1 MPSNLKK
8 IRDIERA
15 IKKFGS
21 TPELLAKLEEAK
33 HGKVEV
39 QLKEKMRKNSTKY
52 HMVRFLER
60 KKVTR
65 MIRSIE
71 SKIKCEGE
79 SAKLTRSRDKLM
91 DDLAYI
97 MYVILFEFVHYA
109 FLTYGGAADRYYP
122 MEHKYIAL
130 VPTKESLELEQAD
143 SDGEKHDSEKS
154 KVLSEKAREVAL
166 QRWAEEK
173 QRVADGVAGA
183 VDKVAHA
190 MEVEYKG
197 GAAVNASAG
206 TSAGADKGKQ
216 AVKPK
221 DSKNKEKLG
230 EKVQRDQPAS
240 EKVVKQSAA
249 GKKRTIDAEGSDNS
263 SDSSDSSDSDSS
275 DDDSVSDSD
284 SEPASKTAP
293 APATTKADSKTT
305 ITSAA
310 AAKKSTTAA
319 PAKAAPAVESEGSD
333 NDGDDFFVEE
343 ASESELANNPESQQ
357 PKVYNDGNA
366 FRYKGERQ
374 SVHEIRF
381 AATKRKYERHKRVF
395 NNQNKRNSAQER
407 KRSRQG

>member
-1 MPSNLKK
+1 
-8 IRDIERA
+8 
-15 IKKFGS
+15 
-21 TPELLAKLEEAK
+21 
-33 HGKVEV
+33 
-39 QLKEKMRKNSTKY
+39 
-52 HMVRFLER
+52 
-60 KKVTR
+60 
-65 MIRSIE
+65 
-71 SKIKCEGE
+71 
-79 SAKLTRSRDKLM
+79 
-91 DDLAYI
+91 
-97 MYVILFEFVHYA
+97 
-109 FLTYGGAADRYYP
+109 

-154 KVLSEKAREVAL
+154 KVLSKKAREVAL
-166 QRWAEEK
+166 RRWAEEK
-173 QRVADGVAGA
+173 QRVANGVTGA

-197 GAAVNASAG
+197 GAAVNASASTG
-206 TSAGADKGKQ
+206 AGGDKDKQ
-216 AVKPK
+216 VHKPK

-240 EKVVKQSAA
+240 DKVVKQSAA
-249 GKKRTIDAEGSDNS
+249 GTRRTIDAAGSDSS
-263 SDSSDSSDSDSS
+263 SDSSDSSDSGSS
-275 DDDSVSDSD
+275 DDDSDSD
-284 SEPASKTAP
+284 SEPAGETAP
-293 APATTKADSKTT
+293 APATTKAGSKTNT
-305 ITSAA
+305 TSTVATKKNTSAA
-310 AAKKSTTAA
+310 A
-319 PAKAAPAVESEGSD
+319 AKAAPAVESEGSD

-343 ASESELANNPESQQ
+343 ASESELTNNPESQQ

>member
-1 MPSNLKK
+1 
-8 IRDIERA
+8 
-15 IKKFGS
+15 
-21 TPELLAKLEEAK
+21 
-33 HGKVEV
+33 
-39 QLKEKMRKNSTKY
+39 
-52 HMVRFLER
+52 
-60 KKVTR
+60 
-65 MIRSIE
+65 
-71 SKIKCEGE
+71 
-79 SAKLTRSRDKLM
+79 
-91 DDLAYI
+91 
-97 MYVILFEFVHYA
+97 
-109 FLTYGGAADRYYP
+109 

-154 KVLSEKAREVAL
+154 KVLSKKAREVAL

-173 QRVADGVAGA
+173 QRVANGVTGA

-197 GAAVNASAG
+197 GAAVNASASTG
-206 TSAGADKGKQ
+206 AGGDKDKQ
-216 AVKPK
+216 VHKPK
-221 DSKNKEKLG
+221 DSKNKEKAGDKL
-230 EKVQRDQPAS
+230 QRDQPAS
-240 EKVVKQSAA
+240 DKVVKQPAVV
-249 GKKRTIDAEGSDNS
+249 KKRTIDAAGSDSSS
-263 SDSSDSSDSDSS
+263 SDSSDSSDSGSS
-275 DDDSVSDSD
+275 DDDSGSDR
-284 SEPASKTAP
+284 EPASKTAP
-293 APATTKADSKTT
+293 APATTKADSKTNT
-305 ITSAA
+305 TSAA

-343 ASESELANNPESQQ
+343 ASDSELANNPESQQ

>member
-21 TPELLAKLEEAK
+21 TPELQAKLEEAK

-65 MIRSIE
+65 MISSIE
-71 SKIKCEGE
+71 SKIKSEGE
-79 SAKLTRSRDKLM
+79 SAKLTHSRDKLM

-97 MYVILFEFVHYA
+97 MYVILFEFVLML
-109 FLTYGGAADRYYP
+109 FLPDGGAADRYYP

-154 KVLSEKAREVAL
+154 KVLSKKAREVAL

-197 GAAVNASAG
+197 GAAVNASSSAA
-206 TSAGADKGKQ
+206 AGADSDKQ
-216 AVKPK
+216 ANKPR
-221 DSKNKEKLG
+221 DVKNKQKVG
-230 EKVQRDQPAS
+230 ENVQRTQPAS
-240 EKVVKQSAA
+240 DKADMQSVTA
-249 GKKRTIDAEGSDNS
+249 KKRTIDAAGSDSS
-263 SDSSDSSDSDSS
+263 SDSSNSSDTDSS
-275 DDDSVSDSD
+275 DDSSDNDSD

-293 APATTKADSKTT
+293 APATTKLDSKTNT
-305 ITSAA
+305 TSAA
-310 AAKKSTTAA
+310 ANKSTTAA
-319 PAKAAPAVESEGSD
+319 AAKAAPAVESEGSD

-357 PKVYNDGNA
+357 PKVYNDGNT